1 MPASSSSVL
10 HIRVSCISSLAPTAI
25 LDIPPEKMGRVLGVG
40 GMRLKGIADEVGA
53 HFTMLE
59 DDQLFVFAP
68 SQDNLDEFQ
77 ERVERCL
84 KEEVR
89 TCTKKLTEWLL
100 IKYYE

>member
-1 MPASSSSVL
+1 MSASSSSLL

-25 LDIPPEKMGRVLGVG
+25 LDIPPEKMGGVG

-68 SQDNLDEFQ
+68 SQNNLDEFQ